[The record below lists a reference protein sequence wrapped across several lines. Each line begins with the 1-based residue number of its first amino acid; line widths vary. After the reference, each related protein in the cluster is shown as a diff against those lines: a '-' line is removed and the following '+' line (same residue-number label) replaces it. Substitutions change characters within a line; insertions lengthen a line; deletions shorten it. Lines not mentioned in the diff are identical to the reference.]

1 MNGSPPTNLIH
12 LRQQHINQSERTIMT
27 YDYIKVERR
36 RHVMMIG
43 INRPEKANAFNLQL
57 CRELSSAY
65 AEFDN
70 DDSMRVGIL
79 HSFGNHFTGGMDL
92 PSVAPEVSAGNSL
105 TAPGGIHPW
114 QVEGQQLSKPLI
126 AAVHGKCMTLGVE
139 LILAADIVVCSAS
152 ATFVQLE
159 PQFGLFPFGGVT
171 IRLPQRAGW
180 GNTMRWVLTCEEFD
194 AQEAHRIGL
203 VQEVVEDGEHLTRA
217 LELADVIAS
226 RAPLVVQAILSNGRR
241 AMREGEGAAE
251 IEMPRLARETFNS
264 RDGHA
269 GMESFPNPPEGFI
282 GK

>member
-1 MNGSPPTNLIH
+1 
-12 LRQQHINQSERTIMT
+12 MT
-27 YDYIKVERR
+27 YDYVKVERR
-36 RHVMMIG
+36 GHVMMIG
-43 INRPEKANAFNLQL
+43 INRPHKANAFNLQL

-65 AEFDN
+65 AEFDS
-70 DDSMRVGIL
+70 DDSIRVGIL

-92 PSVAPEVSAGNSL
+92 PNVAPEVSAGNSIF
-105 TAPGGIHPW
+105 APDGIHPW
-114 QVEGQQLSKPLI
+114 QVDGRQLSKPLI

-139 LILAADIVVCSAS
+139 LVLAADIVVCTAS

-180 GNTMRWVLTCEEFD
+180 GNAMRWVLTCEEFD

-217 LELADVIAS
+217 LELAELIAR
-226 RAPLVVQAILSNGRR
+226 RAPLVIQAILSNSRR

-251 IEMPRLARETFNS
+251 IEMPRLARQTFNS
-264 RDGHA
+264 RDGQA
-269 GMESFPNPPEGFI
+269 GIGSYPKPPEEFV

>member
-1 MNGSPPTNLIH
+1 
-12 LRQQHINQSERTIMT
+12 MT

-36 RHVMMIG
+36 GHVMMIG
-43 INRPEKANAFNLQL
+43 INRPQKANAFNLQL

-65 AEFDN
+65 AEFDS
-70 DDSMRVGIL
+70 DDSARVGIL

-92 PSVAPEVSAGNSL
+92 PYVAPEVSAGNSIC
-105 TAPGGIHPW
+105 APDGINPW
-114 QVEGQQLSKPLI
+114 QVDGRQLSKPLI

-139 LILAADIVVCSAS
+139 LVLAADIVVCTAS

-180 GNTMRWVLTCEEFD
+180 GNAMRWVLTCEEFD

-217 LELADVIAS
+217 LELAEVIAR
-226 RAPLVVQAILSNGRR
+226 RAPLVVQAVLSNGRR
-241 AMREGEGAAE
+241 AMREGEAAAE
-251 IEMPRLARETFNS
+251 IEMPRLARQTFNS
-264 RDGHA
+264 RDGQA
-269 GMESFPNPPEGFI
+269 GIGSFPEPPREFI

>member
-1 MNGSPPTNLIH
+1 
-12 LRQQHINQSERTIMT
+12 MT
-27 YDYIKVERR
+27 YDHIKTERR
-36 RHVMMIG
+36 GHVMMIG

-65 AEFDN
+65 AEFDS

-92 PSVAPEVSAGNSL
+92 LEVAPEVSAGNSL
-105 TAPGGIHPW
+105 VADDGIHPW
-114 QVEGQQLSKPLI
+114 QVDGQQLSKPLI
-126 AAVHGKCMTLGVE
+126 AAVQGKCMTLGVE
-139 LILAADIVVCSAS
+139 LVLAADIVVCTAS

-159 PQFGLFPFGGVT
+159 PEFGLFPFGGVT

-180 GNTMRWVLTCEEFD
+180 GNAMRWVLTCEEFD

-217 LELADVIAS
+217 LELAEVIAR
-226 RAPLVVQAILSNGRR
+226 RAPLVVRAVLSNGRR

-251 IEMPRLARETFNS
+251 IEMPRLARQTFNS
-264 RDGHA
+264 RDGQA
-269 GMESFPNPPEGFI
+269 GIGSFPKPPEEFVGQ
-282 GK
+282 

>member
-1 MNGSPPTNLIH
+1 
-12 LRQQHINQSERTIMT
+12 MT
-27 YDYIKVERR
+27 YEYVKVERR
-36 RHVMMIG
+36 GHVMLIG
-43 INRPEKANAFNLQL
+43 INRPQKANAFNLQL

-65 AEFDN
+65 GEFEN
-70 DDSMRVGIL
+70 DDSMRVAIL

-105 TAPGGIHPW
+105 VAADGIHPW
-114 QVEGQQLSKPLI
+114 QVDGKHLSKPLI
-126 AAVHGKCMTLGVE
+126 AAVQGKCMTLGVE
-139 LILAADIVVCSAS
+139 LILAADIVVCTAS

-203 VQEVVEDGEHLTRA
+203 VQQVVADGEHLTRA
-217 LELADVIAS
+217 LELAEVIAS
-226 RAPLVVQAILSNGRR
+226 RAPLVVQMILSNARR
-241 AMREGEGAAE
+241 AMREGQGAAE

-264 RDGHA
+264 RDGQA
-269 GMESFPNPPEGFI
+269 GMESWPEPPEKGFV